1 MTSKTFTIDATG
13 RAAGR
18 VATEVALLLRG
29 KNDPQFAPHILSE
42 NRVRVVN
49 TSKLKFTG
57 KKLEKNLVYSHSGYP
72 GGLKEIPLKDV
83 FAKDSRKV
91 LRATVSKML
100 PKNKLRKPMM
110 KHLTIEP

>member
-1 MTSKTFTIDATG
+1 MGSKTFTIDATG

-18 VATEVALLLRG
+18 VASEAAGLLRG
-29 KNDPQFAPHILSE
+29 KNDPSFAPHILSE
-42 NRVRVVN
+42 IRVCVVN
-49 TSKLKFTG
+49 TRKLKFTG

-91 LRATVSKML
+91 LRAAVLKML
-100 PKNKLRKPMM
+100 PKNRLRKEMM
-110 KHLTIEP
+110 RHLKIEA